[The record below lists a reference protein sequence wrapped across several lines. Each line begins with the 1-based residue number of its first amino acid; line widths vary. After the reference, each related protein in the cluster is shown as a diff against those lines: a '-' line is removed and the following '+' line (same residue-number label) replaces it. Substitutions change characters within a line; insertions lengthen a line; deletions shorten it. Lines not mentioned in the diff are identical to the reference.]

1 MKFVLS
7 SPFTTLLLAVSLSGT
22 TIISFGQAQEQSRAH
37 GVTNLVLGCVPCFAL
52 ACPPG
57 KGTARKGKGTA
68 RKGKQK
74 QLLEHLIIDFV
85 AKSKHFRL
93 FIKK

>member
-1 MKFVLS
+1 V
-7 SPFTTLLLAVSLSGT
+7 
-22 TIISFGQAQEQSRAH
+22 
-37 GVTNLVLGCVPCFAL
+37 AL
-52 ACPPG
+52 PLPSARHLPP
-57 KGTARKGKGTA
+57 AGKGTA